1 MQQYYGSFTD
11 RYVIMFGALIK
22 TNIFLTHPISRNN
35 WTPINEIPETP
46 LFHCTH
52 LVRKLSQQHL
62 SKILCC
68 KWMKK
73 SPRCRSTMISWRNVY
88 SDASIKLNI
97 IDI

>member
-62 SKILCC
+62 SKILCY
-68 KWMKK
+68 K

>member
-52 LVRKLSQQHL
+52 FVRKLSQQHL
-62 SKILCC
+62 SKILCY
-68 KWMKK
+68 K